1 MGRPERSGR
10 PLCCHESLSIMLQ
23 RERIDTAQIE
33 DGVLL
38 ELYTHAGHFMIV
50 MGRNELMSTRMRF
63 SEEQLAELTI
73 DRLGKDNA
81 RILIGGYGMG
91 FTYRAA
97 AARLGPKAQIVV
109 AEISEAIVEWAKG
122 PMAELTGESLSDP
135 RLDLKICDVA
145 ALIDDANDGTCRK
158 FDAILL
164 DVDNGPDGIVRDAN
178 NRIYSRTGLAKARDA
193 LAPGGILAVWSAG
206 PDPAFRKRLYDT
218 GLTVTEWNVRSRP
231 NNKGAHH
238 IIWFA
243 QKS

>member
-1 MGRPERSGR
+1 
-10 PLCCHESLSIMLQ
+10 MLK
-23 RERIDTAQIE
+23 RELIDTTQIE

-38 ELYTHAGHFMIV
+38 ELYSHAGHFMIV
-50 MGRNELMSTRMRF
+50 LGRNELMSTRMRF

-73 DRLGKDNA
+73 DRLGEDNP

-97 AARLGPKAQIVV
+97 AARLGEKAQIVV
-109 AEISEAIVEWAKG
+109 AEISEAIIAWAKG
-122 PMAELTGESLSDP
+122 PMAALTGEGFADP

-145 ALIDDANDGTCRK
+145 ALIDDANDGTCAK

-178 NRIYSRTGLAKARDA
+178 NRIYSRTGMAKARDA
-193 LAPGGILAVWSAG
+193 LKPGGILAVWSAG

-218 GLTVTEWNVRSRP
+218 GLTITEWNVRSRP

-243 QKS
+243 QRA

>member
-1 MGRPERSGR
+1 
-10 PLCCHESLSIMLQ
+10 MLK
-23 RERIDTAQIE
+23 RELIDTAQIE

-38 ELYTHAGHFMIV
+38 ELYSHAGHFMIV

-63 SEEQLAELTI
+63 SEEQLADLTI
-73 DRLGKDNA
+73 ERLGKDNA

-97 AARLGPKAQIVV
+97 ATRLAEKAQIVV
-109 AEISEAIVEWAKG
+109 AEISEAIIDWARG
-122 PMAELTGESLSDP
+122 PMAELTGDGLSDP

-145 ALIDDANDGTCRK
+145 ALIDDANDGTCAK

-193 LAPGGILAVWSAG
+193 LKPGGILAVWSAG
-206 PDPAFRKRLYDT
+206 PDPAFRKRLNDT
-218 GLTVTEWNVRSRP
+218 GLTITEWNVRSRP

-243 QKS
+243 QKD

>member
-1 MGRPERSGR
+1 
-10 PLCCHESLSIMLQ
+10 MLQ
-23 RERIDTAQIE
+23 REFLASAQIA
-33 DGVLL
+33 DGELL

-50 MGRNELMSTRMRF
+50 MGRNELMSSRMRF

-73 DRLGKDNA
+73 DRLGKDNP
-81 RILIGGYGMG
+81 RVLIGGYGMG

-97 AARLGPKAQIVV
+97 AARLGDKAQIVI

-122 PMAELTGESLSDP
+122 PMVGLTGESLSDP

-145 ALIDDANDGTCRK
+145 ALIDDANDGTCEK

-193 LAPGGILAVWSAG
+193 LKPGGVLAVWSAG
-206 PDPAFRKRLYDT
+206 PDPAFRKRLNDT
-218 GLTVTEWNVRSRP
+218 GLAVTEWIVRSRP

-238 IIWFA
+238 IIWFG
-243 QKS
+243 QKA

>member
-1 MGRPERSGR
+1 
-10 PLCCHESLSIMLQ
+10 MLQ
-23 RERIDTAQIE
+23 RELLDTARIE
-33 DGVLL
+33 DSVTL
-38 ELYTHAGHFMIV
+38 ELYAHAGHYIIM

-63 SEEQLAELTI
+63 SEEQLADLAI
-73 DRLGKDNA
+73 DRLGESNA

-97 AARLGPKAQIVV
+97 AARLGAGAQIVV
-109 AEISEAIVEWAKG
+109 AEICAAIIDWAKG
-122 PMAELTGESLSDP
+122 PMAALTGESLSDP

-145 ALIDDANDGTCRK
+145 ALIDDANDGTSPK

-193 LAPGGILAVWSAG
+193 LRPGGILAVWSAG
-206 PDPAFRKRLYDT
+206 PDPAFRKRLYDA
-218 GLTVTEWNVRSRP
+218 GLTVSECKLRSRP

-243 QKS
+243 HKS

>member
-1 MGRPERSGR
+1 
-10 PLCCHESLSIMLQ
+10 MLQ
-23 RERIDTAQIE
+23 RQLIDTTQIE

-38 ELYTHAGHFMIV
+38 ELYSHGRDFMIV
-50 MGRNELMSTRMRF
+50 LGRNELMSTRMRF
-63 SEEQLAELTI
+63 SEEQLAELTL
-73 DRLGKDNA
+73 DKLGSDNP

-91 FTYRAA
+91 FTYRATRE
-97 AARLGPKAQIVV
+97 RLGEKAQIVI
-109 AEISEAIVEWAKG
+109 AEISETIVDWAKG

-145 ALIDDANDGTCRK
+145 ALIDDANDGTCEK

-178 NRIYSRTGLAKARDA
+178 NRIYSRTGLAKSRDA
-193 LAPGGILAVWSAG
+193 LKPGGILAVWSAG

-243 QKS
+243 QKSGQR

>member
-1 MGRPERSGR
+1 
-10 PLCCHESLSIMLQ
+10 MLQ
-23 RERIDTAQIE
+23 RELIDSTQIE
-33 DGVLL
+33 DGVCLD
-38 ELYTHAGHFMIV
+38 LYRHGRDFMIV
-50 MGRNELMSTRMRF
+50 LGRNELMSTRMRF
-63 SEEQLAELTI
+63 SEEQLAQLTI
-73 DRLGKDNA
+73 ERLGKENA
-81 RILIGGYGMG
+81 RLLIGGYGMG

-109 AEISEAIVEWAKG
+109 AEISDAIIDWAKG
-122 PMAELTGESLSDP
+122 PMAELTGEGLSDP

-145 ALIDDANDGTCRK
+145 ALIDDANDGTCAK

-193 LAPGGILAVWSAG
+193 LKPGGILAVWSAG
-206 PDPAFRKRLYDT
+206 PDPAFAKRLRDT
-218 GLTVTEWNVRSRP
+218 GLEIVEWNVRSRP
-231 NNKGAHH
+231 NKKGAHH

>member
-1 MGRPERSGR
+1 
-10 PLCCHESLSIMLQ
+10 MLQ
-23 RERIDTAQIE
+23 REFLASAQIA
-33 DGVLL
+33 DGELL

-50 MGRNELMSTRMRF
+50 MGRNELMSSRMRF

-73 DRLGKDNA
+73 DRLGKDNP
-81 RILIGGYGMG
+81 RVLIGGYGMG

-97 AARLGPKAQIVV
+97 AARLGDKAQIVI

-122 PMAELTGESLSDP
+122 PMAGLTGESLSDP

-145 ALIDDANDGTCRK
+145 ALIDDANDGTCEK

-193 LAPGGILAVWSAG
+193 LKPGGVLAVWSAG

-218 GLTVTEWNVRSRP
+218 GLAVTEWNVRSRP

-238 IIWFA
+238 IIWFG

>member
-1 MGRPERSGR
+1 
-10 PLCCHESLSIMLQ
+10 MLK
-23 RERIDTAQIE
+23 RELIDTTQIE

-38 ELYTHAGHFMIV
+38 ELYRHGRDFMIV
-50 MGRNELMSTRMRF
+50 LGRNELMSTRMRF

-73 DRLGKDNA
+73 DRLGKDNP

-97 AARLGPKAQIVV
+97 AARLGEKAQIVV
-109 AEISEAIVEWAKG
+109 AEISEAIVDWAKG
-122 PMAELTGESLSDP
+122 PMAELTGEGLSDP
-135 RLDLKICDVA
+135 RLALQFCDVA
-145 ALIDDANDGTCRK
+145 ALIDDANDGTSPK

-193 LAPGGILAVWSAG
+193 LMPGGILAVWSAG

-243 QKS
+243 QKA